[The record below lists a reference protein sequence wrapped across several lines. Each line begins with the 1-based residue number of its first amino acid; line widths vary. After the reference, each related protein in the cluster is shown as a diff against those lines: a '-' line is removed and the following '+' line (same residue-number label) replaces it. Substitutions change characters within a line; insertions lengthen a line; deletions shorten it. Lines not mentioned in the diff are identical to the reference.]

1 MKYNKKNKL
10 RNKSTLRRRN
20 IKRKYS
26 SKKGK
31 KGGGGS
37 LSAIRNPQPQL
48 WNPKMFFQTK
58 YNTRSDCT
66 KIAVHPEWENMMYNS
81 LEYFFDNFPDTTL
94 IKPDNLEEVKTTY
107 LRFYHDKK
115 KWLVKQYCIFM
126 NSPTLLTFTVPPTER
141 FTEIA
146 RFTGT
151 DDFIQ
156 FVSWL
161 TNIDYIDSTQTRFRN
176 ETWNNI
182 QAPSPYEYISSAVSV
197 SGERDPLLA
206 NV

>member
-1 MKYNKKNKL
+1 MMKYNKKNKL

-37 LSAIRNPQPQL
+37 LSALRNPQPQL
-48 WNPKMFFQTK
+48 WNPNMFFQTK
-58 YNTRSDCT
+58 YNPRSDCT
-66 KIAVHPEWENMMYNS
+66 KIAVHPEWETMMYNS
-81 LEYFFDNFPDTTL
+81 LKYFFDNFPDTL
-94 IKPDNLEEVKTTY
+94 IKPDDLEEVKTTY
-107 LRFYHDKK
+107 LSFYNDKK
-115 KWLVKQYCIFM
+115 EWLVKQYCIFM

>member
-1 MKYNKKNKL
+1 MMKYNKKNKL

-182 QAPSPYEYISSAVSV
+182 QAPSPYDYISGAVSD
-197 SGERDPLLA
+197 EDPLLA